1 MIEYWKK
8 ILKEIKAILP
18 YFTKF
23 KENDI
28 ILPKDYLDNCAVE
41 DSDWQPIIM
50 IIHDKNIFFT
60 NNSYWKVGHL
70 KIMEFFVLKEKK
82 RV

>member
-8 ILKEIKAILP
+8 ILKEIKAILL

-23 KENDI
+23 KEDDI
-28 ILPKDYLDNCAVE
+28 ILPKDYLDNCVVK

-60 NNSYWKVGHL
+60 NNSCWKVWTFKDYEIL
-70 KIMEFFVLKEKK
+70 SPK
-82 RV
+82 RKRRV